1 MMNER
6 SVRRHAMS
14 CSARDM
20 QASPIPSTTS
30 KRGITSSVAGRMQS
44 LALVALSA
52 SAVLLGSQ
60 AAVAQDAFLAAR
72 MTVSAPAG
80 AHNLCGRYPWACKAS
95 GGATRISGHQLDVAI
110 KLNRQINRKVRSIAD
125 QAQYGR
131 AEHWALPTARGGDCE
146 DFALIKKKHLIEAG
160 LDPQMLLV
168 STVLDRNRN
177 AHAVLV
183 MRTGQG
189 DFILDNLRD
198 EVLHWR
204 QTGYTFLRMQDP
216 ANPSR
221 WTAVIDGG
229 ILRNDNAVSTPRLVQ
244 SGAASVADVIPAKA
258 AHSR

>member
-6 SVRRHAMS
+6 SVRRHAVP
-14 CSARDM
+14 CLLRDTK
-20 QASPIPSTTS
+20 ASLQPSVIA
-30 KRGITSSVAGRMQS
+30 KQGWAQHKSVRMQM
-44 LALVALSA
+44 LALVMLSA
-52 SAVLLGSQ
+52 SALLLGSKE
-60 AAVAQDAFLAAR
+60 VIAQDAFLASR

-80 AHNLCGRYPWACKAS
+80 ANKLCGRYPWACRAS
-95 GGATRISGHQLDVAI
+95 GGVTKVSGSQLDIAVR
-110 KLNRQINRKVRSIAD
+110 LNRQINRQVQSISD
-125 QAQYGR
+125 QAQYAR
-131 AEHWALPTARGGDCE
+131 AEYWSLPTARGGDCE

-183 MRTGQG
+183 MRTTQG
-189 DFILDNLRD
+189 DFILDNLHD

-216 ANPSR
+216 ANPIR

-229 ILRNDNAVSTPRLVQ
+229 IMRNDNAVSTPRLAHV
-244 SGAASVADVIPAKA
+244 SSPNATPASVTV
-258 AHSR
+258 SR